1 MLIFSLKKKDTWKFV
16 TVSHFTD
23 VLIFFFRASEANM
36 SQICSQIEAVY
47 RSNSR
52 AEVTEALSAI
62 VIDACV
68 SVSMTPERLA
78 MEMMLLITILHGN
91 IGTEVG
97 E

>member
-1 MLIFSLKKKDTWKFV
+1 
-16 TVSHFTD
+16 
-23 VLIFFFRASEANM
+23 M
-36 SQICSQIEAVY
+36 SQICAQIEAVY

-68 SVSMTPERLA
+68 SVSMTPERLT
-78 MEMMLLITILHGN
+78 MEMMLLVTVLHGN

-97 E
+97 K

>member
-1 MLIFSLKKKDTWKFV
+1 MQGAIQYFAVFWL
-16 TVSHFTD
+16 FTFIHQ
-23 VLIFFFRASEANM
+23 VFLYYFRASEANM
-36 SQICSQIEAVY
+36 SQICAQIEAVY
-47 RSNSR
+47 RGNSR

-78 MEMMLLITILHGN
+78 MEMMLLVTVLHGN

-97 E
+97 K

>member
-1 MLIFSLKKKDTWKFV
+1 MLIFSLNRKNTWKFV
-16 TVSHFTD
+16 NVKVSFD
-23 VLIFFFRASEANM
+23 FLFSRASEANM